1 MKARLF
7 IVVNFLGSKTET
19 FIRDQIHF
27 FTAIQPKSTRVLSRG
42 KLDSA
47 IYGNDIFIG
56 FPNRYQKRLMYIL
69 ENIRFLKFKDLY
81 KVLSSLGFVRYYLNL
96 ELFYHILFFRKNNID
111 TQVQSV
117 MCHFGNNG
125 VLYERLK
132 FFNVFSKKVKIFCQ
146 FHGLDVNPKKYSKQ
160 FYRKLFKNGDGFF
173 CGSQFMKEQVI
184 NLGCPCSK
192 ISVIPCG
199 IDPWQISEKKYL
211 QDDRIN
217 LILVGRL
224 IQLKGIHRSV
234 ELAKLLFDNN
244 FYKFHFTIVGNG
256 PLFEGLLKSISD
268 LEFKKYFTVL
278 GEQEHGQVK
287 ELMGNS
293 DVFLYLGT
301 ADSSGRREGQ
311 GVSLLEAQ
319 VSYLPVLTTNSG
331 GVMEMVI
338 DEKTGFVFE
347 ENDLKSIAEKI
358 ILLYHDVELLKI
370 IGQNGRDFVIKNF
383 DQKVLFKKLESKILE
398 PKFSD

>member
-1 MKARLF
+1 MRTRLF

-19 FIRDQIHF
+19 FIRDQINYF
-27 FTAIQPKSTRVLSRG
+27 YAVQPKSTKVLSRG
-42 KLDSA
+42 KLDSF
-47 IYGNDIFIG
+47 IPGNDIFIG
-56 FPNRYQKRLMYIL
+56 FPNSYQVRLKYL
-69 ENIRFLKFKDLY
+69 LKNIFFFRVEDLFK
-81 KVLSSLGFVRYYLNL
+81 VVNSIGFVRYYLNL
-96 ELFYHILFFRKNNID
+96 ELFYHILFFRKNNLD
-111 TQVQSV
+111 TQVQTV

-132 FFNVFSKKVKIFCQ
+132 FFNVFSKEVKIFCQ

-160 FYRKLFKNGDGFF
+160 FYRRLFKNGDGFF

-184 NLGCPCSK
+184 NLGCPGSK

-224 IQLKGIHRSV
+224 IPLKGIHRSV
-234 ELAKLLFDNN
+234 ELAKLLIENN
-244 FYKFHFTIVGNG
+244 FHKFHFTIVGNG
-256 PLFEGLLKSISD
+256 ALFEGLLKSISD
-268 LEFKKYFTVL
+268 LELKKYFTVL

-301 ADSSGRREGQ
+301 ADASGRREGQ

-319 VSYLPVLTTNSG
+319 VSYLPVLTTDSG
-331 GVMEMVI
+331 GVKEMVLH
-338 DEKTGFVFE
+338 EKTGFVFE

-358 ILLYHDVELLKI
+358 KWLYHDVELLKKL
-370 IGQNGRDFVIKNF
+370 GQNGRDFVINNF